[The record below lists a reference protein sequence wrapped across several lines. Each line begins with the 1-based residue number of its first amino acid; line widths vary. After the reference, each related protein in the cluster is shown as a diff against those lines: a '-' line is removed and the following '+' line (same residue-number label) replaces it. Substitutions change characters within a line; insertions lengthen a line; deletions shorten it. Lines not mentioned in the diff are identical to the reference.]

1 MELEEFFKQ
10 GDKIMHMLLNAGIFV
25 IVFSFLMSA
34 GVDVYLSAG
43 LGIISCLI
51 VSVLKEMKDLFV
63 DKQSLSD
70 SINDFVADLIG
81 MIAGAVFIV
90 AEYYL
95 ILFLG

>member
-25 IVFSFLMSA
+25 IVFSGLMSV
-34 GVDVYLSAG
+34 GMDVYLSAG
-43 LGIISCLI
+43 LGIISCLL

-63 DKQSLSD
+63 DKQTLSD
-70 SINDFVADLIG
+70 SIDDFVADLIG
-81 MIAGAVFIV
+81 MMAGAVFIV

-95 ILFLG
+95 IMFLG

>member
-1 MELEEFFKQ
+1 MELEEFFKH

-25 IVFSFLMSA
+25 IVFSFLMSV
-34 GVDVYLSAG
+34 GMDVYLSAG

-95 ILFLG
+95 ILFLS